1 MTGPERIAAAFAGC
15 RSEGRAA
22 LMPFMTAGFPDP
34 ETSLEIARAYTDA
47 GADLIE
53 LGVPFSD
60 PLADGPV
67 IHDAATRALAA
78 GTGLAEVFEICRGVA
93 DRVPVVLMAYAN
105 SVLGGG
111 GPAAFGERA
120 VAAGAAGVI
129 LPDLPP
135 GEDDEARAA
144 LSSAGLAVVPLVAP
158 TTVGDRR
165 DLICRSAEGFVYV
178 VAEVGTTGERD
189 RVPDHLRELVT
200 DVESRA
206 EVPVAVGF
214 GISTPENAATVG
226 RVADGVIIGSRL
238 VRMVDEVDP
247 RDAPGAVG
255 AFLGEVAS
263 ALRRSTGTV
272 G

>member
-1 MTGPERIAAAFAGC
+1 MNGPERIAAAFA
-15 RSEGRAA
+15 RTRAESRAA

-34 ETSLEIARAYTDA
+34 ETSLEIARAYVDA

-78 GTGLAEVFEICRGVA
+78 GTDLAAVFGICQAVA

-105 SVLGGG
+105 TVLGSG
-111 GPAAFGERA
+111 GPAAFAERA

-135 GEDDEARAA
+135 GEDDEARET
-144 LSSAGLAVVPLVAP
+144 LSAAGLAVVPLIAP
-158 TTVGDRR
+158 TTVGERR
-165 DLICRSAEGFVYV
+165 SRICRGAEGFVYV

-189 RVPDHLRELVT
+189 RVPDHLRDLVA
-200 DVESRA
+200 DVELRA
-206 EVPVAVGF
+206 DVPVAVGF
-214 GISTPENAATVG
+214 GISTPENAAIVG
-226 RVADGVIIGSRL
+226 GLADGVIIGSKL
-238 VRMVDEVDP
+238 VRLAGQAGP
-247 RDAPGAVG
+247 GQAPDAVR
-255 AFLGEVAS
+255 AFLADVAA
-263 ALRRSTGTV
+263 ALRRATGPV

>member
-1 MTGPERIAAAFAGC
+1 MNGPGRIAEAFA
-15 RSEGRAA
+15 RTRAEGRAA

-34 ETSLEIARAYTDA
+34 ETSLEIARGYVGA

-78 GTGLAEVFEICRGVA
+78 GTRLNEVFGICRDVA

-105 SVLGGG
+105 TVLGGA

-135 GEDDEARAA
+135 GEDDAARAA
-144 LSSAGLAVVPLVAP
+144 LSSAGLAVVPLIAP
-158 TTVGDRR
+158 TTAGARR
-165 DLICRSAEGFVYV
+165 EEICRAAEGFIYV

-189 RVPDHLRELVT
+189 RVPEHLRDLVE
-200 DVESRA
+200 DVRSRTA
-206 EVPVAVGF
+206 VPVAVGF

-238 VRMVDEVDP
+238 VRLAGESDP
-247 RDAPGAVG
+247 LDAPAAVG
-255 AFLGEVAS
+255 DFLVETAA
-263 ALRRSTGTV
+263 ALRA
-272 G
+272 

>member
-1 MTGPERIAAAFAGC
+1 MTGPGRIADAFA
-15 RSEGRAA
+15 RTRAEGRSA

-34 ETSLEIARAYTDA
+34 DTSLGIARSYADS

-67 IHDAATRALAA
+67 IHGAATRALAA
-78 GTGLAEVFEICRGVA
+78 GTRLNEVFEICRSVA
-93 DRVPVVLMAYAN
+93 DRLPVILMAYA
-105 SVLGGG
+105 STVLAGG

-135 GEDDEARAA
+135 GEDDGARAA
-144 LSSAGLAVVPLVAP
+144 LSAAGLAVVPLVAP
-158 TTVGDRR
+158 TTTGERR
-165 DLICRSAEGFVYV
+165 EEICRAAEGFIYV

-189 RVPDHLRELVT
+189 RVPEHLKDLVG
-200 DVESRA
+200 DVRA
-206 EVPVAVGF
+206 RADVPVAVGF

-226 RVADGVIIGSRL
+226 ELADGVIIGSKL
-238 VRMVDEVDP
+238 VRLAGETDP
-247 RDAPGAVG
+247 SDAPAAVG
-255 AFLGEVAS
+255 DFLAETAA
-263 ALRRSTGTV
+263 ALRT
-272 G
+272 

>member
-1 MTGPERIAAAFAGC
+1 MSGPERIAEAFA
-15 RSEGRAA
+15 RARAKRRPA

-34 ETSLEIARAYTDA
+34 ATSLEIARSYVDS
-47 GADLIE
+47 GADLVE

-78 GTGLAEVFEICRGVA
+78 GTRLNEVFGICRGIA
-93 DRVPVVLMAYAN
+93 DRVPVILMAYAN
-105 SVLGGG
+105 TVLGGA

-135 GEDDEARAA
+135 GEDDSVREA
-144 LSSAGLAVVPLVAP
+144 LSAAGLAVIPLIAP
-158 TTVGDRR
+158 TTVGGRR
-165 DLICRSAEGFVYV
+165 ERICRIAEGFVYV

-189 RVPDHLRELVT
+189 RVPEHLEDLVE
-200 DVESRA
+200 DVKSRA
-206 EVPVAVGF
+206 DVPVAVGF

-226 RVADGVIIGSRL
+226 RVADGVIIGSKL
-238 VRMVDEVDP
+238 VRLAGEAAP
-247 RDAPGAVG
+247 ADAPAAVG
-255 AFLGEVAS
+255 DFLARTAS
-263 ALRRSTGTV
+263 ALGT
-272 G
+272 

>member
-1 MTGPERIAAAFAGC
+1 MTGPERIAEAFKGA
-15 RSEGRAA
+15 RAENRAA

-34 ETSLEIARAYTDA
+34 ATSVEIARAYVD
-47 GADLIE
+47 GGSDLIE

-67 IHDAATRALAA
+67 IHEAATRALAA
-78 GTGLAEVFEICRGVA
+78 GTRLNEVFEICRAVA
-93 DRVPVVLMAYAN
+93 DRIPVVLMAYAN

-111 GPAAFGERA
+111 GPAAFAERA
-120 VAAGAAGVI
+120 AAAGAAGVI

-135 GEDDEARAA
+135 GEDDEARRA
-144 LSSAGLAVVPLVAP
+144 LSAAGLAVVPLIAP
-158 TTVGDRR
+158 TTVGERR
-165 DLICRSAEGFVYV
+165 STICASAEGFIYV

-200 DVESRA
+200 DVAERA

-226 RVADGVIIGSRL
+226 TIADGVIIGSKL
-238 VRMVDEVDP
+238 VRL
-247 RDAPGAVG
+247 A
-255 AFLGEVAS
+255 GEVAPQDAPDAVRDFLTEVS
-263 ALRRSTGTV
+263 RALG
-272 G
+272 

>member
-1 MTGPERIAAAFAGC
+1 VTGPERIAAAFA
-15 RSEGRAA
+15 RSRAEGRAA

-34 ETSLEIARAYTDA
+34 ATSLGIARSYVDS

-67 IHDAATRALAA
+67 IHDAATTALAA
-78 GTGLAEVFEICRGVA
+78 GTRLNEVFEICRDVA
-93 DRVPVVLMAYAN
+93 DRVPVILMAYAN
-105 SVLGGG
+105 TVLGGG

-120 VAAGAAGVI
+120 VGAGAAGII

-144 LSSAGLAVVPLVAP
+144 LSAAGLAVVPLVAP
-158 TTVGDRR
+158 TTAGERR
-165 DLICRSAEGFVYV
+165 EEICRSAEGFVYV

-189 RVPDHLRELVT
+189 RVPEHLRELVT
-200 DVESRA
+200 DVKSRA
-206 EVPVAVGF
+206 GVPVAVGF

-226 RVADGVIIGSRL
+226 EAADGVIIGSKL
-238 VRMVDEVDP
+238 VRLAGEA
-247 RDAPGAVG
+247 APENAPAAVG
-255 AFLGEVAS
+255 EFLAETAA
-263 ALRRSTGTV
+263 ALRGNRV